1 MKTREN
7 NLLPGTPFLQ
17 QHTNLVY
24 RHGNFPD
31 FSSLYKSIG
40 KYTFFR
46 KFQAFLATHVLMP
59 ERLCFSYMYGSRAY
73 LRNTA
78 GLMNENVNF

>member
-1 MKTREN
+1 MKTQEN

-24 RHGNFPD
+24 RHGKFPD
-31 FSSLYKSIG
+31 FSSLYKCIG
-40 KYTFFR
+40 KYTFFLECFR
-46 KFQAFLATHVLMP
+46 LFLATYVLMP
-59 ERLCFSYMYGSRAY
+59 ERLCFSIDPRRAY

-78 GLMNENVNF
+78 ALMNENFNF